1 MTSFMQ
7 RGQPRKKVFIGSF
20 IHSLS
25 LRKLQYLRD
34 TLLAV
39 DEQGIIAFVVSDS
52 EDKPQSSTNGT
63 NGETHNEPQ
72 PRGIKTEED
81 VQFILSQQGWE
92 LADTQIVWLK
102 RGEFIIP
109 G

>member
-1 MTSFMQ
+1 M
-7 RGQPRKKVFIGSF
+7 
-20 IHSLS
+20 HSLS
-25 LRKLQYLRD
+25 LRKLEYLRD

-39 DEQGIIAFVVSDS
+39 DENGVIAFVVSSNEDHGEAQQLNGSS
-52 EDKPQSSTNGT
+52 EQQGRKRQ
-63 NGETHNEPQ
+63 
-72 PRGIKTEED
+72 GIKTEQD

-92 LADTQIVWLK
+92 LSETQVIWLK